1 MNPLAPAPSSP
12 TTAAPP
18 PTAALAAPRP
28 AAPVLTAG
36 AVEPIGPSERASRVD
51 PRIERAAA
59 LVHPDRPVT
68 VETRHDE
75 ASGRFVVVVR
85 ERGTQEV
92 VGQYPP
98 EQLLRFWAA
107 ARGEHRLVD
116 IRT

>member
-1 MNPLAPAPSSP
+1 MNPLAPAPTSP

-18 PTAALAAPRP
+18 STAALAAPRP
-28 AAPVLTAG
+28 AAPTLTAR
-36 AVEPIGPSERASRVD
+36 AVEPVGPSERTGRID
-51 PRIERAAA
+51 PRLERAAA
-59 LVHPDRPVT
+59 LVHPDRPLT

-85 ERGTQEV
+85 ARETREV

-107 ARGEHRLVD
+107 ARGEDRLVD